1 MNNFWRACVSAVVL
15 LTSSPSW
22 AGGTPRVV
30 CDSTAPAAE
39 FMDCLLRMAADL
51 DDELRRTQ
59 AHSAVQD
66 ERVKLK
72 DEALGVLQADNT
84 RLRDALAGA
93 AARDASV
100 LASPVFWLGIGLGI
114 GVLASVAVGAVA
126 VQAWKH

>member
-1 MNNFWRACVSAVVL
+1 MNNFWRACVSAGVL

-22 AGGTPRVV
+22 AGPPRVV
-30 CDSTAPAAE
+30 CDSTAPPVQ
-39 FMDCLLRMAADL
+39 FTDCLLRMAADL
-51 DDELRRTQ
+51 DDELARTQ

-84 RLRDALAGA
+84 RLQDALAGA

-100 LASPVFWLGIGLGI
+100 LASPVFWLGIGLGL